1 MNGHIPTISPSVPAN
16 SAGMSFA
23 FSF

>member
-1 MNGHIPTISPSVPAN
+1 MN

-23 FSF
+23 VSVEKVVSL

>member
-1 MNGHIPTISPSVPAN
+1 MNGHIPTISPSVPAS